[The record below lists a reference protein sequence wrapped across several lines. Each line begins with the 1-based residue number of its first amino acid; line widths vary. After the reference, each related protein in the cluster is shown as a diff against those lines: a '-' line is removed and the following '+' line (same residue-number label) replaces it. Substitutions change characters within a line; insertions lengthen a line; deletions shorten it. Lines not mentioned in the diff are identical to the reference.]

1 MPNLPLSLRRS
12 IDNIRGL
19 KPSPFTSWCP
29 MAERFARSSGALQR
43 AREANFDPHF
53 YASPSSRDWRAWVL
67 GDLLSASAGI
77 ELGLRLLH
85 LEGHRTP
92 QTRTAGAV
100 EKRGRGQVE
109 QS

>member
-67 GDLLSASAGI
+67 GDLLCASAEI
-77 ELGLRLLH
+77 ELGLRLPP
-85 LEGHRTP
+85 GVCYR
-92 QTRTAGAV
+92 
-100 EKRGRGQVE
+100 E
-109 QS
+109 QNGSRSWMERVCQDG